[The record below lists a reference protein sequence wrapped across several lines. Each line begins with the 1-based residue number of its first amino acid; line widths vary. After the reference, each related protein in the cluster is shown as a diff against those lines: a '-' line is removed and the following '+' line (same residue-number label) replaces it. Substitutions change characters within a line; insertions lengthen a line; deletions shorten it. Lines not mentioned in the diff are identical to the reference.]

1 MMIILM
7 EMILKPILHI
17 RLMVSYYIYKQRKA
31 CKKAIS
37 KEVVPGT
44 WHPTRLSD
52 WRMPHD
58 EKKETNPYLFNEKVA
73 S

>member
-1 MMIILM
+1 
-7 EMILKPILHI
+7 
-17 RLMVSYYIYKQRKA
+17 MVSYYIYKQRKA
-31 CKKAIS
+31 YEKAIS

-58 EKKETNPYLFNEKVA
+58 EKKETKPYLFNEKVA